1 MRPSPYVAMRKRH
14 KERRCVLT
22 SLQRKHGPDNM
33 LDSTFGSSSKE
44 KPQRFVRR
52 EPGFRM
58 SPEDGSTSKAELS
71 RLLTISFRCPL
82 TLAAGNWQREERGR
96 CVCPIPEGGN
106 SGGSKRV
113 GVLRNRVQ
121 HMHIHIVSYEK
132 PNQFN
137 LSLMV

>member
-1 MRPSPYVAMRKRH
+1 
-14 KERRCVLT
+14 
-22 SLQRKHGPDNM
+22 M
-33 LDSTFGSSSKE
+33 LDSTFGSSSKQ

-96 CVCPIPEGGN
+96 CVCPIPEGGD

-132 PNQFN
+132 PNQLN